1 VVANG
6 TGVFRT
12 TDQTTGNN
20 SIALMVR
27 SGSTTS
33 ANSGNVTIM
42 SGTATTSGNSGNIIV
57 DAGGATG
64 GIAGQIQIGT
74 TSASALILGSANIT
88 DTIQGTASFTGNVG
102 INTATPHAQLAV
114 VGNGTTLAGTGTIS
128 QTINSMTITGTGT
141 AFTTQ
146 LKTGDVITVA
156 GNSYQVI
163 TITNDTTLTVA
174 QAAAATYTNSAF
186 TYSLPVERLTGT
198 STQTALVVQS
208 AGAINMSPLLVLS
221 ATGSVLASIQNTGSF
236 YAATTILSGSG
247 TFGTGGT
254 TTGGNTTG
262 VTLASGAI
270 SGGAGN
276 SGGILISSG
285 SANAGNSGSVTLV
298 SGTAAGAGHTSGS
311 LTVDTGAVSG
321 GAAAGTLNLGTTNA
335 SSVTLGSANIID
347 TIQGTASFTGKV
359 GIGTSTPTADLD
371 VESTGTALNGTG
383 TVSVTTTSSTV
394 TGTGTSFTTQLH
406 SGDTIIIAGTA
417 RTINNINSD
426 TSLSVESG
434 FWPSNQTNVSFTY
447 VLPAARFNS
456 GTNQAALSVQGTS
469 GTAWLAYFSV
479 GNSRQ
484 FAVNKG
490 GNAYA
495 NQFTSSNFS
504 SAGGAGSSANV
515 TLSTGNST
523 GGTSGNI
530 TIDSGTAT
538 GSTGSINIG
547 NTNASSVT
555 IGGASSA
562 LNITGTGT
570 VAGTTI
576 ESFKVAGDSN
586 ARFTVSADGTL
597 SWGDGTSSPNRSF
610 GLGANGSN
618 LVVNNAGLAVNGTST
633 LSQSTFSVSSKNT
646 GAPSVILQ
654 EALGQA
660 SDILELRNNSAAVLS
675 GFDVSGQ
682 LYYQSGSFTGTVAQA
697 SLSQSQ
703 TVTIPASTVSNDE
716 FCLLTLNNCNGGLT
730 GGTNNFVARWT
741 GTNTLGTGTLY
752 DDGTHVGINN
762 TSPANL
768 LNLNTLTTADVTAQ
782 LAVSTGAVGN
792 KGIVVQAVAGQ
803 TADLLQAQDS
813 TGAVLASIDPTGK
826 LTVKSA
832 VVNGTLTV
840 NGHVIT
846 GNASG
851 TTTATVGA
859 QAGAGASV
867 SVVGNDTAGT
877 ITITT
882 GTGTS
887 AGDLADILFAA
898 AYASSPHIVIAADNA
913 NAASLQA
920 YRSASTT
927 GLSINV
933 RIAPTVG
940 QTYIFDYFVAQ

>member
-1 VVANG
+1 
-6 TGVFRT
+6 
-12 TDQTTGNN
+12 
-20 SIALMVR
+20 
-27 SGSTTS
+27 
-33 ANSGNVTIM
+33 
-42 SGTATTSGNSGNIIV
+42 
-57 DAGGATG
+57 
-64 GIAGQIQIGT
+64 
-74 TSASALILGSANIT
+74 
-88 DTIQGTASFTGNVG
+88 
-102 INTATPHAQLAV
+102 
-114 VGNGTTLAGTGTIS
+114 
-128 QTINSMTITGTGT
+128 
-141 AFTTQ
+141 
-146 LKTGDVITVA
+146 
-156 GNSYQVI
+156 
-163 TITNDTTLTVA
+163 
-174 QAAAATYTNSAF
+174 
-186 TYSLPVERLTGT
+186 
-198 STQTALVVQS
+198 
-208 AGAINMSPLLVLS
+208 
-221 ATGSVLASIQNTGSF
+221 
-236 YAATTILSGSG
+236 
-247 TFGTGGT
+247 
-254 TTGGNTTG
+254 
-262 VTLASGAI
+262 
-270 SGGAGN
+270 
-276 SGGILISSG
+276 
-285 SANAGNSGSVTLV
+285 
-298 SGTAAGAGHTSGS
+298 
-311 LTVDTGAVSG
+311 
-321 GAAAGTLNLGTTNA
+321 
-335 SSVTLGSANIID
+335 
-347 TIQGTASFTGKV
+347 
-359 GIGTSTPTADLD
+359 
-371 VESTGTALNGTG
+371 
-383 TVSVTTTSSTV
+383 
-394 TGTGTSFTTQLH
+394 
-406 SGDTIIIAGTA
+406 
-417 RTINNINSD
+417 
-426 TSLSVESG
+426 
-434 FWPSNQTNVSFTY
+434 
-447 VLPAARFNS
+447 
-456 GTNQAALSVQGTS
+456 
-469 GTAWLAYFSV
+469 
-479 GNSRQ
+479 
-484 FAVNKG
+484 
-490 GNAYA
+490 
-495 NQFTSSNFS
+495 
-504 SAGGAGSSANV
+504 
-515 TLSTGNST
+515 
-523 GGTSGNI
+523 
-530 TIDSGTAT
+530 
-538 GSTGSINIG
+538 
-547 NTNASSVT
+547 
-555 IGGASSA
+555 
-562 LNITGTGT
+562 
-570 VAGTTI
+570 
-576 ESFKVAGDSN
+576 
-586 ARFTVSADGTL
+586 
-597 SWGDGTSSPNRSF
+597 
-610 GLGANGSN
+610 